1 MHSCHQGGSQSYH
14 LIWKPDW
21 NVWASKI
28 IWSCKSIPC
37 RLLDWWSL
45 FLAGCWPEANLS
57 SLPCESALF
66 ACFIKA
72 SKGDSAT
79 KTKMRT
85 FWNLITEVA
94 SLQHWGIA
102 LVSSKLLMGREL
114 HKAMNTRWGLLE
126 MNLESA
132 YHNRCVPR
140 VMLEHL
146 WWVSTRHQIAHTWVV
161 QASLKILWQ
170 IS

>member
-1 MHSCHQGGSQSYH
+1 MHSYHQGGSQSYH

-57 SLPCESALF
+57 SLPCESSLF

-114 HKAMNTRWGLLE
+114 HKARIPGGDYWRWTWSLPTITGVYQELCWNIYDEFLLVIKLHIRE
-126 MNLESA
+126 WFKLA
-132 YHNRCVPR
+132 
-140 VMLEHL
+140 
-146 WWVSTRHQIAHTWVV
+146 
-161 QASLKILWQ
+161 
-170 IS
+170 